1 VFIDA
6 PQMHPMMG
14 DGDLSVLAGM
24 FAYMIGQTD
33 WSNVYFHNAVVMR
46 TEDGRHVTVL
56 YDFDHSGVVDA
67 RYAEVSPLLADR
79 IRNVRQRLYREFC
92 RPQLTH
98 ENAAAM
104 FAGKREPIEELYRTF
119 PYYAEPS
126 HAQDAI
132 EYLEGFWEVIDD
144 PRRFEDRIVDDC
156 TPMPR

>member
-1 VFIDA
+1 V
-6 PQMHPMMG
+6 P
-14 DGDLSVLAGM
+14 
-24 FAYMIGQTD
+24 
-33 WSNVYFHNAVVMR
+33 
-46 TEDGRHVTVL
+46 
-56 YDFDHSGVVDA
+56 YDFDFAGAINA
-67 RYAEVSPLLADR
+67 RYAVVPPQLEDQVR
-79 IRNVRQRLYREFC
+79 RVRQRLYREFC